1 MNLILLGPP
10 GAGKGTQA
18 KILEERF
25 GFKQL
30 STGDMLRAAIAAGTE
45 IGQKAKAIMDRGDL
59 VSDDV
64 IVGIVS
70 ERMDKPDITK
80 GVVFDGFPRTP
91 AQAEAL
97 DKMLAGRNAK
107 LNAVIEMKADDDE
120 LVARI
125 SGRFTCKACGTGYHD
140 TFKTTKVANT
150 CDSCGGT
157 EFVRR
162 PDDNAKTVRDRLN
175 VYNTQTAP
183 LVAYYKAKG
192 NLHVID
198 GMAEIGAVTASLAA
212 VLEKVA
218 SD

>member
-18 KILEERF
+18 KILEETR
-25 GFKQL
+25 GLKQL
-30 STGDMLRAAIAAGTE
+30 STGDMLRAAIAAGTD
-45 IGQKAKAIMDRGDL
+45 IGLKAKAIMDRGDL

-64 IVGIVS
+64 ILGIVR
-70 ERMDKPDITK
+70 ERMAKPDVSK

-97 DKMLAGRNAK
+97 DKMLASSGQK
-107 LNAVIEMKADDDE
+107 LHAVIEMKADDDE

-125 SGRFTCKACGTGYHD
+125 SGRFTCKSCGKGYHD
-140 TFKTTKVANT
+140 SFAPTKVEGT
-150 CDSCGGT
+150 CDSCGGH

-162 PDDNAKTVRDRLN
+162 PDDNAKTVRDRLT

-183 LVAYYKAKG
+183 LVDYYRETGK
-192 NLHVID
+192 LHVVD
-198 GMAEIGAVTASLAA
+198 GMAEIAAVTRAIGAVLDR
-212 VLEKVA
+212 L
-218 SD
+218 D

>member
-18 KILEERF
+18 KILEETR
-25 GFKQL
+25 GLKQL
-30 STGDMLRAAIAAGTE
+30 STGDMLRAAIAAGTD
-45 IGQKAKAIMDRGDL
+45 IGLKAKAIMDRGDL

-64 IVGIVS
+64 ILGIVR
-70 ERMDKPDITK
+70 ERMAKPDVSK

-97 DKMLAGRNAK
+97 DKMLASSGQK
-107 LNAVIEMKADDDE
+107 LHAVIEMKADDDE

-125 SGRFTCKACGTGYHD
+125 SGRFTCKSCGKGYHD
-140 TFKTTKVANT
+140 SFAPTKVEGT
-150 CDSCGGT
+150 CDSCGGH

-162 PDDNAKTVRDRLN
+162 PDDNAKTVRDRLT

-183 LVAYYKAKG
+183 LVDYYRETGK
-192 NLHVID
+192 LHVVD
-198 GMAEIGAVTASLAA
+198 GMAEIAAVTRAVGAVLDR
-212 VLEKVA
+212 L
-218 SD
+218 D

>member
-18 KILEERF
+18 KILEETR

-30 STGDMLRAAIAAGTE
+30 STGDMLRAAIAAGSD
-45 IGQKAKAIMDRGDL
+45 IGLKAKAIMDRGDL

-64 IVGIVS
+64 ILGIVR
-70 ERMDKPDITK
+70 ERMAKPDVSK

-97 DKMLAGRNAK
+97 DKMLASSGQK
-107 LNAVIEMKADDDE
+107 LHAVIEMKADDDE

-125 SGRFTCKACGTGYHD
+125 SGRFTCKSCGKGYHD
-140 TFKTTKVANT
+140 SFAPTKVEGT
-150 CDSCGGT
+150 CDSCGGHD
-157 EFVRR
+157 FVRR
-162 PDDNAKTVRDRLN
+162 PDDNAKTVRDRLT

-183 LVAYYKAKG
+183 LVDYYRETGK
-192 NLHVID
+192 LHVVD
-198 GMAEIGAVTASLAA
+198 GMAEIAAVTRAVGAVLDR
-212 VLEKVA
+212 L
-218 SD
+218 D

>member
-18 KILEERF
+18 KILEEEH
-25 GFKQL
+25 GLKQL

-45 IGQKAKAIMDRGDL
+45 TGLKAKAIMDRGEL

-70 ERMDKPDITK
+70 DRLENPDVAR

-97 DKMLAGRNAK
+97 DRILAKRNAR
-107 LNAVIEMKADDDE
+107 LDAVIEIRADE
-120 LVARI
+120 EALVRRI
-125 SGRFTCKACGTGYHD
+125 AGRFTCKACGRGYHD
-140 TFKTTKVANT
+140 QFQPTRKAGV
-150 CDSCGGT
+150 CDNCGST

-162 PDDNAKTVRDRLN
+162 PDDTEKTVRDRLQ
-175 VYNTQTAP
+175 VYNRQTAP
-183 LVAYYKAKG
+183 LVSYYAGKG
-192 NLHVID
+192 VLHVVD
-198 GMAEIGAVTASLAA
+198 GMAEIGTVTAAIAKVLHGAA
-212 VLEKVA
+212 KG
-218 SD
+218 

>member
-18 KILEERF
+18 KILEVGR
-25 GFKQL
+25 GLKQL

-45 IGQKAKAIMDRGDL
+45 VGMKAKAIMDRGDL

-64 IVGIVS
+64 ILGIVG
-70 ERMDKPDITK
+70 ERMAKPDVSR

-91 AQAEAL
+91 AQAQAL
-97 DKMLAGRNAK
+97 DKMLASSGQK
-107 LNAVIEMKADDDE
+107 LHAVIEMKVDDNE

-125 SGRFTCKACGTGYHD
+125 SGRFTCKSCGKGYHD
-140 TFKTTKVANT
+140 RFAPTKTEGT
-150 CDSCGGT
+150 CDSCGGH

-162 PDDNAKTVRDRLN
+162 PDDNEKTVRDRLT

-183 LVAYYKAKG
+183 LVDYYRETR
-192 NLHVID
+192 NLHVVD
-198 GMAEIGAVTASLAA
+198 GMAEIGAVTASIGA
-212 VLEKVA
+212 VLDKLV
-218 SD
+218 

>member
-18 KILEERF
+18 KILEEKC
-25 GFKQL
+25 GLKQL

-45 IGQKAKAIMDRGDL
+45 IGMKAKAIMDRGDL

-64 IVGIVS
+64 ILGIVG
-70 ERMDKPDITK
+70 ERMSKPDVSK

-91 AQAEAL
+91 AQAQAL
-97 DKMLAGRNAK
+97 DKMLASRGQK
-107 LNAVIEMKADDDE
+107 LHAVIEMKADDDE

-125 SGRFTCKACGTGYHD
+125 SGRYTCKSCGKGYHESYAP
-140 TFKTTKVANT
+140 TKIEGT
-150 CDSCGGT
+150 CDSCGEH

-162 PDDNAKTVRDRLN
+162 PDDNAKTVRDRLT

-183 LVAYYKAKG
+183 LVDYYRETG
-192 NLHVID
+192 TLHVVD
-198 GMAEIGAVTASLAA
+198 GMAEISAVTAAIGA
-212 VLEKVA
+212 VLDKLA
-218 SD
+218 

>member
-18 KILEERF
+18 KILEEKH

-30 STGDMLRAAIAAGTE
+30 STGDMLRAAIAADTE
-45 IGQKAKAIMDRGDL
+45 IGLKAKSIMDRGDL

-64 IVGIVS
+64 ILGIVA
-70 ERMDKPDITK
+70 ERMSKPDVSK

-97 DKMLAGRNAK
+97 DKMLASRGQK
-107 LNAVIEMKADDDE
+107 LHAVIEMKVDDDE

-125 SGRFTCKACGTGYHD
+125 SGRYTCKSCGKGYHER
-140 TFKTTKVANT
+140 FAPTKIEGT
-150 CDSCGGT
+150 CDSCGGH

-162 PDDNAKTVRDRLN
+162 PDDNAKTVRDRLT

-183 LVAYYKAKG
+183 LVEYYRETG
-192 NLHVID
+192 TLHVVD
-198 GMAEIGAVTASLAA
+198 GMAEISAVTGAIGAVLDKLA
-212 VLEKVA
+212 
-218 SD
+218 